1 MDIKTLKLVAPN
13 LPADIAVL
21 MRGPTGVGKSHV
33 ARAFADELGLPFI
46 DVRGSTMDEAKVGGL
61 PDMRAV
67 DEKKV
72 ATFVVP
78 SWFKTACERPCVIM
92 LDELNR
98 SMPCLLYTSP
108 SPRDRG

>member
-1 MDIKTLKLVAPN
+1 MDIKTLKAIVPN
-13 LPADIAVL
+13 LPPEIAVL

-33 ARAFADELGLPFI
+33 ARAFADILELPFI

-61 PDMRAV
+61 PDMKAV

-78 SWFKTACERPCVIM
+78 SWFKTACDRPCVIM

-98 SMPCLLYTSP
+98 SMPTVMQ
-108 SPRDRG
+108 GG